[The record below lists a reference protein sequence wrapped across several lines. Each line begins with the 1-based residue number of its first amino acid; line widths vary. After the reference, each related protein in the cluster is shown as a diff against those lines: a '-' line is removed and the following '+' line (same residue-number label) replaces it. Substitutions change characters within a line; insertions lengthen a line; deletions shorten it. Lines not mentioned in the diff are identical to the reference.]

1 VTLECK
7 TNFYWKNEMGDVQN
21 AQQTFMERKRV
32 SFRVG
37 DLQNA
42 ILFRMPSC
50 SMEFRILSR
59 YLLPNAWVSDLRTE
73 IKLTNFGVQAFLTYR
88 DESGT

>member
-1 VTLECK
+1 MKWV
-7 TNFYWKNEMGDVQN
+7 
-21 AQQTFMERKRV
+21 
-32 SFRVG
+32 
-37 DLQNA
+37 
-42 ILFRMPSC
+42 IFRMQSC

-73 IKLTNFGVQAFLTYR
+73 IKLTNGGVQAFLTYR